1 MRGLI
6 ISGAAGISALL
17 VLPAFAQD
25 SIDVPVGVDIVS
37 AVDLVRIGVS
47 SEGDMGQIAQSPTS
61 ICRYGYE
68 GGQFTIQDVNSG
80 EVVPSPGS
88 TTSGCAHNGDVL
100 RPVMEISC
108 PVSMSVPL
116 RVGID
121 KSING
126 VEFSANYLVID
137 GNWIPFTSN
146 SAGTLLFEVTCP
158 DGSVSGLTAT
168 SEIELGIIAGISN
181 AVDVSTGQYD
191 VNIPVSIDY

>member
-1 MRGLI
+1 MGGRIFSAAVAVFMLV
-6 ISGAAGISALL
+6 GASAY
-17 VLPAFAQD
+17 AQD

-47 SEGDMGQIAQSPTS
+47 SEGDIGQIAQSPTS

-68 GGQFTIQDVNSG
+68 GGQFTIQDANSG
-80 EVVPSPGS
+80 EVLPSPGS

-146 SAGTLLFEVTCP
+146 SAGTLLFEVSCP
-158 DGSVSGLTAT
+158 DGTTSGLTAT

-181 AVDVSTGQYD
+181 AVDVSTGRYD

>member
-1 MRGLI
+1 MRDRIFLAAAAV
-6 ISGAAGISALL
+6 STFVGASAY
-17 VLPAFAQD
+17 AQD
-25 SIDVPVGVDIVS
+25 AIDVPVGVDIVS

-47 SEGDMGQIAQSPTS
+47 SEGDIGQIAQSPTS
-61 ICRYGYE
+61 ICVYGYE
-68 GGQFTIQDVNSG
+68 GGQFTIQDENSG

-100 RPVMEISC
+100 RPVLEISC

-126 VEFSANYLVID
+126 AEFSANYLVID

-146 SAGTLLFEVTCP
+146 ASDTVLFEVSCP
-158 DGSVSGLTAT
+158 DGATSGLTAT

-181 AVDVSTGQYD
+181 AVDVSTGRYD